1 MANNYL
7 TTDTE
12 LGLVAAAIRTK
23 GGTTGQLEFPT
34 GFVQAINAIDS
45 GGSGITEYESGTWTP
60 TSNIA
65 RGTINFSNSHSAP
78 PSIVF
83 LSDVTND
90 TNTTSNTNFVFI
102 YLDAYRTFGSILPYS
117 STAKRYSVASYI
129 YRASS
134 TTSLSNGNVLTSYSS
149 NDTSATNYNYSR
161 YWATNTGFH
170 PYTNSTS
177 RYWRS
182 GRMYKWYAIW
192 LPDARPNV

>member
-1 MANNYL
+1 MSNYL
-7 TTDTE
+7 VTDTD
-12 LGLVAAAIRTK
+12 LTSVASAIRMK
-23 GGTTGQLEFPT
+23 GGTSVQLSFPND
-34 GFVQAINAIDS
+34 FIQAINAINT
-45 GGSGITEYESGTWTP
+45 GGITEYESGTWTP
-60 TSNIA
+60 SSNIA

-78 PSIVF
+78 PSVIF

-102 YLDAYRTFGSILPYS
+102 YLDAYRTFGSIFPYS
-117 STAKRYSVASYI
+117 STAKRYSVISYI

-149 NDTSATNYNYSR
+149 NNTSATNYDYSR
-161 YWATNTGFH
+161 YWATNTEFH

-182 GRMYKWYAIW
+182 GRTYKWYAIW
-192 LPDARPNV
+192 LPDARPDV